1 VSIGKVD
8 VASFVVRRGT
18 AMVGPLAG
26 EAVGVSPL
34 LCSTKTM
41 TRPILRALMQCP

>member
-1 VSIGKVD
+1 VSIGKMD

-18 AMVGPLAG
+18 AMVGLLAG
-26 EAVGVSPL
+26 EAAGASPL

-41 TRPILRALMQCP
+41 TRPTRRS